1 MKTKAIFFDLDG
13 TLLPMD
19 QDLFVKDYL
28 HRLAAYMAQHGYD
41 PKAVAETVM
50 EGVAAMVKNGW
61 LSGYETGEFKPKG
74 FATRAETAVFFD
86 RLSDVLN

>member
-28 HRLAAYMAQHGYD
+28 HRLAAYMGQHGYD
-41 PKAVAETVM
+41 PKAVAEAVM
-50 EGVAAMVKNGW
+50 EGVAAMVKNDGSVTNEQAFW
-61 LSGYETGEFKPKG
+61 NLFTKRF
-74 FATRAETAVFFD
+74 
-86 RLSDVLN
+86 